1 MDTSKLKRFATE
13 GRNKILKGVKE
24 KLRKLGFD
32 DKGKTEFYPQQL
44 QGATLYRGQQ
54 LEESFYG
61 KWIAL
66 HEAIALHGV
75 RAVCEEVAYTW
86 FNRLVAVRILQM
98 NGFIDRVLTFDNPD
112 IRVPHLVSE
121 ARQGRFPQMEP
132 GDRLRLLAMI
142 GDSNKTY
149 EQFALLI
156 TVFCRATPVLDRCFG
171 SISDY
176 TELLLPDD
184 ILEEGGFVDML
195 NHTEFITEEDY
206 RTTELLGWL
215 YQFYISER
223 KDEVFAKKGKF
234 EADEIPAATQIF
246 TPRWIVRYMVENTLG
261 RIYLDNNPG
270 SDLAKRMPYLVD
282 KADGSADSVY
292 RYVRLE
298 DLKVI
303 DPACGS
309 GHILLEAFDLLYEM
323 YLAEFYSRKEA
334 ITAIFHHNLVG
345 IDLDTRAKQLATF
358 ALLLK
363 ACQKDDSFLSAE
375 TMPLVMDMPD
385 ADCRTWQDLH
395 GHFNSAYG
403 LSLRPGKMIE
413 ELNGAFDLLS
423 QAHTLG
429 SIMRFEVSEATRD
442 YLRQAVEAYEV
453 APQHVEDFASLV
465 QSYRL
470 ILALTEKYAVLVANP
485 PYMGGGNMN
494 AVLSNYVKKNYEAGK
509 ADLSS
514 VFMMVAEGLLADNG
528 KYGMINMQSWMFLS
542 SFEKLRTHL
551 LEAIQIDS
559 MLHLGPRTFDELSG
573 EVVQNTAFVLTKH
586 APYQTGTYYRLVD
599 GKDCGSKERMF
610 LAREN
615 NYPCISQQNFKKIPG
630 CPIGYWVSE
639 KMIYLFNYDKIGM
652 LCEVRQGTA
661 TGDNARFLRNWYEI
675 SFANFGVNYTS
686 ITEAHLSKKKWFP
699 INKGGGGRKWYGY
712 HEFVIAFNEENYAIL
727 LTMGNHLPSRAK
739 YFHPSISWSK
749 ISSGSLSFRY
759 FPPGFVFADAGM
771 SIFAQTNIFY
781 FLALCNSCVTFN
793 LAKLLS
799 PTLNFEV
806 GHISSLPIIFELYTE
821 EKIINITT
829 QNISISK
836 SDWDAHETS
845 WDFEENELVRLG
857 KEQGEGQHRLA
868 DLMEAYKEHWTEQFL
883 QLHANEEELNR
894 QFIKIY
900 DLEDELTPDVP
911 LNEITILQQDEISI
925 VDNQLQWHDD
935 VIGKQL
941 ISYAIGCIMGRYSLD
956 RKGLVL
962 ANQGDDVEE
971 YEALVPDAR
980 FKIDDDGLL
989 PLLGDHSPFNDNAA
1003 RQLAEWLKVAFGTE
1017 CLAENLNC
1025 IEAALGKGLAD
1036 YFAKD
1041 FWDDHKKMYQN
1052 RPIYWLFSSKK
1063 GAFRVLAYMHR
1074 MNAFTVNRV
1083 RSKYLLP
1090 YIEWLKQRIDDC
1102 MARQAEL
1109 SVLERRQLK
1118 NYHKQLEECQEY
1130 NLRLHEIANRQ
1141 IVIDLDDG
1149 VVVNYA
1155 KYGDVLAKLK

>member
-32 DKGKTEFYPQQL
+32 DKGETEFYPQQL

-66 HEAIALHGV
+66 HEAIARHGV

-121 ARQGRFPQMEP
+121 ARQGRFPQMES

-223 KDEVFAKKGKF
+223 KDEVFAQKGKF

-261 RIYLDNNPG
+261 RIYWDNNPG

-292 RYVRLE
+292 RYARLE

-395 GHFNSAYG
+395 GHFDSVYG
-403 LSLRPGKMIE
+403 LSLHPGKMIK

-423 QAHTLG
+423 QAHTLA

-442 YLRQAVEAYEV
+442 YLRQAVEAYEG
-453 APQHVEDFASLV
+453 APQHTEAFAPLV

-509 ADLSS
+509 ADLAT
-514 VFMMVAEGLLADNG
+514 VFVERMPQMLVENG
-528 KYGMINMQSWMFLS
+528 RYSFIIPPSWMFLS
-542 SFEKLRTHL
+542 TFESLRKQIIEHET
-551 LEAIQIDS
+551 IDS
-559 MLHLGPRTFDELSG
+559 LLHLSRGVFGADFGASSAVIIHG
-573 EVVQNTAFVLTKH
+573 E
-586 APYQTGTYYRLVD
+586 
-599 GKDCGSKERMF
+599 S
-610 LAREN
+610 
-615 NYPCISQQNFKKIPG
+615 
-630 CPIGYWVSE
+630 
-639 KMIYLFNYDKIGM
+639 
-652 LCEVRQGTA
+652 
-661 TGDNARFLRNWYEI
+661 
-675 SFANFGVNYTS
+675 
-686 ITEAHLSKKKWFP
+686 
-699 INKGGGGRKWYGY
+699 
-712 HEFVIAFNEENYAIL
+712 
-727 LTMGNHLPSRAK
+727 
-739 YFHPSISWSK
+739 
-749 ISSGSLSFRY
+749 
-759 FPPGFVFADAGM
+759 
-771 SIFAQTNIFY
+771 
-781 FLALCNSCVTFN
+781 
-793 LAKLLS
+793 
-799 PTLNFEV
+799 
-806 GHISSLPIIFELYTE
+806 
-821 EKIINITT
+821 
-829 QNISISK
+829 
-836 SDWDAHETS
+836 
-845 WDFEENELVRLG
+845 
-857 KEQGEGQHRLA
+857 
-868 DLMEAYKEHWTEQFL
+868 
-883 QLHANEEELNR
+883 
-894 QFIKIY
+894 
-900 DLEDELTPDVP
+900 
-911 LNEITILQQDEISI
+911 
-925 VDNQLQWHDD
+925 
-935 VIGKQL
+935 
-941 ISYAIGCIMGRYSLD
+941 
-956 RKGLVL
+956 
-962 ANQGDDVEE
+962 
-971 YEALVPDAR
+971 
-980 FKIDDDGLL
+980 
-989 PLLGDHSPFNDNAA
+989 
-1003 RQLAEWLKVAFGTE
+1003 
-1017 CLAENLNC
+1017 
-1025 IEAALGKGLAD
+1025 
-1036 YFAKD
+1036 
-1041 FWDDHKKMYQN
+1041 
-1052 RPIYWLFSSKK
+1052 
-1063 GAFRVLAYMHR
+1063 
-1074 MNAFTVNRV
+1074 
-1083 RSKYLLP
+1083 
-1090 YIEWLKQRIDDC
+1090 
-1102 MARQAEL
+1102 
-1109 SVLERRQLK
+1109 
-1118 NYHKQLEECQEY
+1118 
-1130 NLRLHEIANRQ
+1130 
-1141 IVIDLDDG
+1141 
-1149 VVVNYA
+1149 
-1155 KYGDVLAKLK
+1155 